1 MPFDKTSRVGK
12 GFEEPTR
19 PQQRKRMHRKS
30 NWKNEN
36 GRWFFFWPNQI
47 LHSNKLEEEGGHNV
61 IVIRPCGYWN

>member
-1 MPFDKTSRVGK
+1 
-12 GFEEPTR
+12 
-19 PQQRKRMHRKS
+19 MHRKS